1 MELAKTYLDTLK
13 NPPAPV
19 ATLTWAEILA
29 EEPFE
34 GEHWEG
40 IFTTSN
46 NSQREEWDSSP
57 SLSPLNSDDL
67 ALDEDDDE
75 LSDYE
80 RSSSPYCEPS
90 SLPHPEKSAKI
101 PPYTYE
107 HRSQFEQLRS
117 KQYWRNEWRIDGHDE
132 SGFSLGN
139 PSTLGE
145 KIQWDSSNL
154 HC

>member
-1 MELAKTYLDTLK
+1 MELAKTYLDMVK
-13 NPPAPV
+13 NPPAPA

-40 IFTTSN
+40 IFTPSK

-67 ALDEDDDE
+67 ALDEDNDE
-75 LSDYE
+75 LSDHE
-80 RSSSPYCEPS
+80 MPSSPYSEPS
-90 SLPHPEKSAKI
+90 SI
-101 PPYTYE
+101 PQPQTSLENFPYTYE
-107 HRSQFEQLRS
+107 HRNQFEQLRN

-132 SGFSLGN
+132 SGFDLGN

-145 KIQWDSSNL
+145 
-154 HC
+154 